1 MRKEGT
7 GERGEKKD
15 ANPWEAKEEEGNMDQ
30 GTIIAVAN
38 DGGQKKPK
46 PKDNAVEQEQI
57 DERDA
62 SVETIKQLLSLGER
76 NIDERRVFS
85 DRVRYPCV
93 E

>member
-1 MRKEGT
+1 M
-7 GERGEKKD
+7 
-15 ANPWEAKEEEGNMDQ
+15 
-30 GTIIAVAN
+30 VVS
-38 DGGQKKPK
+38 
-46 PKDNAVEQEQI
+46 KDNAVEQEQI

-85 DRVRYPCV
+85 DGVRCACI